1 MWNEMMH
8 TGVNA
13 TLEATST
20 DYRDR
25 VDRMAAA
32 IITGCLASRLN
43 NDGYWDTRLVIDLAI
58 GQIDAIDE
66 MLKERE
72 ASL

>member
-1 MWNEMMH
+1 
-8 TGVNA
+8 
-13 TLEATST
+13 
-20 DYRDR
+20 
-25 VDRMAAA
+25 MAAA

-72 ASL
+72 ALAEVKK